1 MDTVV
6 STDRLTKAFGDVL
19 AVDRLSLEVGAGE
32 IYGFLGLNG
41 AGKTTTIRM
50 LLGMIRPT
58 GGSADVFGNTVGPN
72 AHELWSRVGYLV
84 EMPYSYPQLTV
95 KENLEVIRRL
105 RLMDDPNAVD
115 RVMDLMALTKYA
127 DRRTRTL
134 SQGNEQRLGIARAI
148 IHEPELL
155 ILDEPANGLDPAGVV
170 EIRELLKRLSRERGV
185 TVFMSSHILAEVAR
199 LATRIGIIH
208 EGRLLE
214 EFDSDQLDARLRPRL
229 HIDSRDREAARLVL
243 ESKGFRP
250 VTVGDGILEL
260 ASEDAINNPDRIAR
274 LLVESG
280 QPPTLLQVRQQDLE
294 THFLQMVNASGD
306 EQNER
311 V

>member
-1 MDTVV
+1 MDAVI
-6 STDRLTKAFGDVL
+6 STDKLTKAFGDVV
-19 AVDRLSLEVGAGE
+19 AVERLSLKVRAGE

-50 LLGMIRPT
+50 LLGMISAT
-58 GGSADVFGNTVGPN
+58 EGSAEMFGERVGPN
-72 AHELWSRVGYLV
+72 RHDLWSKVGYLV
-84 EMPYSYPQLTV
+84 EMPYSYPQLSV
-95 KENLEVIRRL
+95 RENLEVMRRL
-105 RLMDDPNAVD
+105 RFIEDPKSVD

-134 SQGNEQRLGIARAI
+134 SQGNEQRLGIAKAL

-170 EIRELLKRLSRERGV
+170 EIRELLKRLSSERGV

-208 EGRLLE
+208 EGQLLE
-214 EFDSDQLDARLRPRL
+214 EFGAGQLDARLQPRL
-229 HIDSRDREAARLVL
+229 HIDSKDREATRLVL
-243 ESKGFRP
+243 ESEGFKP
-250 VTVGDGILEL
+250 VTTGDGILEL
-260 ASEDAINNPDRIAR
+260 ASEDAINNPDKIAR
-274 LLVESG
+274 LLVEAG
-280 QPPTLLQVRQQDLE
+280 QPLTLLHVRQQDLE

-306 EQNER
+306 E
-311 V
+311 